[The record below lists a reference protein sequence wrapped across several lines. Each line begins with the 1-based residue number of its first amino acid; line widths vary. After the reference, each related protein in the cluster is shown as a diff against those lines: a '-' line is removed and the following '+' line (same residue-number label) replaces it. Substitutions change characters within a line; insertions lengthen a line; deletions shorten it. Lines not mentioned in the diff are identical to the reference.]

1 MDYLLA
7 CLFSFTISLTIAFLI
22 SRLGKRLGLIDNPN
36 ERSSHA
42 IVTPRGGGAGICL
55 SFLVIGFLLQDSD
68 YRFLIYLSGAVGVIG
83 LIEDIYEISPKLR
96 LLFQLIL
103 SAAIVAAYANISF
116 FAYPPSLLI
125 SILFFLS
132 CVIFISGTANSYNF
146 MDGINGIAGLAGVVG
161 FGLISAFSF
170 YIADEKNIV
179 LLSLV
184 LSFACLGFLPFNFPN
199 ARVFMGDAGSV
210 FLGFVFASFVIKLS
224 SNITIFLCLIMFLS
238 TFYGDALITIYYRWR
253 RGENLTMAHR
263 SHLYQYLSNELGM
276 PHWLV
281 SVIYASVQ
289 LLFGVSAVF
298 AYGKGIYW
306 QLLVLGV
313 FSVLFLGSYII
324 IKNIEPKKERLYA

>member
-7 CLFSFTISLTIAFLI
+7 CLFSFIVSMAVAFLVL
-22 SRLGKRLGLIDNPN
+22 RLGKRLGLVDNPN
-36 ERSSHA
+36 ERSSHSIA
-42 IVTPRGGGAGICL
+42 TPRGGGAGIWL
-55 SFLVIGFLLQDSD
+55 FFLVIGFLLQEPD
-68 YRFLIYLSGAVGVIG
+68 YRFLIYTAGVIG
-83 LIEDIYEISPKLR
+83 GIGLVEDIYGISSKLR

-116 FAYPPSLLI
+116 FAHPPSLLI

-132 CVIFISGTANSYNF
+132 CVIFISGTANFYNF
-146 MDGINGIAGLAGVVG
+146 MDGINGIAGLTGVVG
-161 FGLISAFSF
+161 FGLIAAFSF
-170 YIADEKNIV
+170 YFTNEKSIT
-179 LLSLV
+179 LLSIALA
-184 LSFACLGFLPFNFPN
+184 SACLGFLFFNFPY
-199 ARVFMGDAGSV
+199 AKVFMGDAGSV
-210 FLGFVFASFVIKLS
+210 FLGFVFAAFVVKLS
-224 SNITIFLCLIMFLS
+224 ADISIFLCLIMFLC
-238 TFYGDALITIYYRWR
+238 TFYADATVTVFYRWR

-263 SHLYQYLSNELGM
+263 AHLYQYLSNELGM

-289 LLFGVSAVF
+289 LLFGLSAIF